1 VVTVKI
7 AHPPERRR
15 SPRLH
20 LLVFRDQKSPLLN
33 IVSLNRPVEAVVA
46 HRIAPFKVDSIS
58 ELVNMHNCALCSG
71 YAQFV
76 LTHDRTGICR
86 LLAAQSALGR
96 ALYVHYGLD
105 PYDFET
111 NILIA
116 DGTAYFRS
124 EASIRILGL
133 LGPPWSLARALRM
146 VPTSM
151 RDFVYSFI
159 ARNRLRLFGKLET
172 CYAPGL
178 QFRDRV
184 LDGG

>member
-1 VVTVKI
+1 MRRVKREPFSYRSDP
-7 AHPPERRR
+7 AVPSFPDDHPIIIFDG
-15 SPRLH
+15 H
-20 LLVFRDQKSPLLN
+20 
-33 IVSLNRPVEAVVA
+33 
-46 HRIAPFKVDSIS
+46 
-58 ELVNMHNCALCSG
+58 CALCSG
-71 YAQFV
+71 YARFV
-76 LTHDRTGICR
+76 LAHDHAGICR

-116 DGTAYFRS
+116 NGRAYFKS
-124 EASIRILGL
+124 EASIRILEL
-133 LGPPWSLARALRM
+133 LGPPWSLARVLRL
-146 VPTSM
+146 VPMSI

-172 CYAPGL
+172 CYIPGL
-178 QFRDRV
+178 RFRDRV